1 MLVTITKNEIAE
13 LNATCREEFA
23 AVLAPFGIEAQDLIL
38 REVALQGVTVV
49 DQGDRWVIEISP
61 EIAQRQAKALGRFA
75 RVALPLALAMKAAF
89 TELFKEFESIQRW
102 ISTKR

>member
-1 MLVTITKNEIAE
+1 MFIVITKAE
-13 LNATCREEFA
+13 LAQLNVVCREEFA
-23 AVLAPFGIEAQDLIL
+23 AVLAPFGIEVQDQVLQEI
-38 REVALQGVTVV
+38 ALQGVVV
-49 DQGDRWVIEISP
+49 TDQDDRWSIEISP

-75 RVALPLALAMKAAF
+75 RVALPLALAMKAAV

>member
-1 MLVTITKNEIAE
+1 MLITITKNEIVE

-23 AVLAPFGIEAQDLIL
+23 AVLAPFGVEVQDRVLQEIT
-38 REVALQGVTVV
+38 LQGVAVT
-49 DQGDRWVIEISP
+49 DLGDRWVIEVSP
-61 EIAQRQAKALGRFA
+61 EVAQRQAKALGRFA

>member
-1 MLVTITKNEIAE
+1 MFITITKQEITE
-13 LNATCREEFA
+13 LNTTCREEFEA
-23 AVLAPFGIEAQDLIL
+23 LLAPFGIEARDLEL
-38 REVALQGVTVV
+38 QEVALQGVVIT
-49 DQGDRWVIEISP
+49 DQGDRWVVEISP

>member
-1 MLVTITKNEIAE
+1 MLITITKNEIAE

-23 AVLAPFGIEAQDLIL
+23 VVLTPLGIEAQDLIL
-38 REVALQGVTVV
+38 REVALQGVVV
-49 DQGDRWVIEISP
+49 TDLGDRWVIEVSP

-75 RVALPLALAMKAAF
+75 RIATPLVFALKAAF
-89 TELFKEFESIQRW
+89 TELFKEFESVQRW